1 MRLITLEAR
10 VFLCKEAAQ
19 LYGLQQRKRKRGS
32 SENDVY
38 VIEEI
43 LIADLRELNT
53 LVETLASRSC
63 RFRLAQDVSSA
74 HVITSMINLAHLVYL
89 ISHYLT
95 LRLSVEITLPHRDY
109 SLFSS
114 GSSYI
119 MREVVP
125 FE

>member
-1 MRLITLEAR
+1 MSL
-10 VFLCKEAAQ
+10 Q
-19 LYGLQQRKRKRGS
+19 LMS
-32 SENDVY
+32 S
-38 VIEEI
+38 
-43 LIADLRELNT
+43 R
-53 LVETLASRSC
+53 
-63 RFRLAQDVSSA
+63 
-74 HVITSMINLAHLVYL
+74 INLAHLVYL

-119 MREVVP
+119 P